1 MAPRDAP
8 PVSVHLKQA
17 RASEGRPI
25 QTASRRTRAA
35 RVFLRNRLAK
45 LGAMTVLLVAAA
57 AIVGPVVSPS
67 DASSQDLAHL
77 LSPPSL
83 VHPLGTDNLGRDI
96 LTRLVYG
103 ARYSLGV
110 GTVVTGIG
118 ASVGT
123 LIALLGGYYGGALDL
138 LTGRLIDTLFA
149 FPGILLAV
157 AIVGAFGPG
166 LTNAMIA
173 LGVWS
178 IPTYARIVRGIVLSI
193 KEQEFVQAARCL
205 GASDL
210 RILIRH
216 ILPNTF
222 AAILV
227 LSSLSMASAILAAS
241 GLSFLGLG
249 AQPPTPEWGAML
261 SDGRNYLRV
270 APHLSVFP
278 GLAIMLVVLSFNFVG
293 DGLRDALDPSLR

>member
-1 MAPRDAP
+1 MHAK
-8 PVSVHLKQA
+8 PVSPLRFRRPTAVEKKPA
-17 RASEGRPI
+17 R
-25 QTASRRTRAA
+25 TASRSAKTA
-35 RVFLRNRLAK
+35 RIFLRNRLAK
-45 LGAMTVLLVAAA
+45 LGAVTVALVAAA
-57 AIVGPVVSPS
+57 AVVGPLMSPY

-77 LSPPSL
+77 LSPPDRT
-83 VHPLGTDNLGRDI
+83 HPLGTDNLGRDI

-110 GTVVTGIG
+110 GTVVIGIG

-123 LIALLGGYYGGALDL
+123 LIGLLGGYCGGVLDL

-178 IPTYARIVRGIVLSI
+178 IPTYARIVRGVVLAMR
-193 KEQEFVQAARCL
+193 EQEFVHAARCL
-205 GASDL
+205 GASDR

-216 ILPNTF
+216 ILPNTL

-278 GLAIMLVVLSFNFVG
+278 GLAIMLVVLAFNFVG
-293 DGLRDALDPSLR
+293 DGLRDALDPKLQ

>member
-1 MAPRDAP
+1 MHAKTVNPLRF
-8 PVSVHLKQA
+8 
-17 RASEGRPI
+17 GRPAALEVRPAR
-25 QTASRRTRAA
+25 TSSRSAKAT
-35 RVFLRNRLAK
+35 RVFLRNPLAK
-45 LGAMTVLLVAAA
+45 LGAVTVVLVAAA
-57 AIVGPVVSPS
+57 AVVGPLMSPY

-83 VHPLGTDNLGRDI
+83 THPLGTDNLGRDI
-96 LTRLVYG
+96 LTRLVHG

-110 GTVVTGIG
+110 GAVVIGIG
-118 ASVGT
+118 AVVGT
-123 LIALLGGYYGGALDL
+123 LIALIGGYYGGVVDL
-138 LTGRLIDTLFA
+138 LAGRLIDTLFA

-178 IPTYARIVRGIVLSI
+178 IPTYARIVRGVVLAMRA
-193 KEQEFVQAARCL
+193 QEFVQAARGL
-205 GASDL
+205 GASDV
-210 RILIRH
+210 RILARH
-216 ILPNTF
+216 ILPNTLP
-222 AAILV
+222 AILV
-227 LSSLSMASAILAAS
+227 LSSLSMAAAILAAS

-278 GLAIMLVVLSFNFVG
+278 GLAIMVVVLAFNFVG
-293 DGLRDALDPSLR
+293 DGLRDALDPKLR